1 VEHDPRGF
9 FPPGDLRVSDAE
21 RDLAVSELSRAFQV
35 GRLTTEEFQQRSEQ
49 AFAARTGNELTALL
63 ADLPVERDPVDTV
76 AVKHDDLEPA
86 RPRVV
91 VGATIAAACFGLI
104 AVANA
109 LSPGPT
115 LQQRE
120 LTQQIF
126 REHGISIPLPPA
138 AGFNWPGTITPAII
152 SILLVVLIIIV
163 RTAHAKRTRTPPA
176 RG

>member
-1 VEHDPRGF
+1 MEQDPRGF

-21 RDLAVSELSRAFQV
+21 RELAVSELSRAFQV

-63 ADLPVERDPVDTV
+63 ADLPVEREPADI
-76 AVKHDDLEPA
+76 AVVNHDDDLDTA
-86 RPRVV
+86 RPRVM
-91 VGATIAAACFGLI
+91 VGATIAAASFGLI

-126 REHGISIPLPPA
+126 REHGINIPLPPA
-138 AGFNWPGTITPAII
+138 ASFNWPGTITPAII
-152 SILLVVLIIIV
+152 AVLFVVLIIV
-163 RTAHAKRTRTPPA
+163 LRTTRAKRGPRP
-176 RG
+176 

>member
-1 VEHDPRGF
+1 MEQDPRGF

-49 AFAARTGNELTALL
+49 AFAARTGKELTALL
-63 ADLPVERDPVDTV
+63 ADLPVEKDPADLAV
-76 AVKHDDLEPA
+76 VKHDDLAPA

-109 LSPGPT
+109 LTPGPT

-120 LTQQIF
+120 LAQQIF
-126 REHGISIPLPPA
+126 RQHGINIPLPPA
-138 AGFNWPGTITPAII
+138 ASFNWPGTITPAII
-152 SILLVVLIIIV
+152 AVLFVVLIIV
-163 RTAHAKRTRTPPA
+163 LRTTRAKRGPRP
-176 RG
+176 

>member
-1 VEHDPRGF
+1 MEQDPRGF

-49 AFAARTGNELTALL
+49 AFAARTGKELTALL
-63 ADLPVERDPVDTV
+63 ADLPVERDPADV
-76 AVKHDDLEPA
+76 AVVKHDDLAPA
-86 RPRVV
+86 RPRVM
-91 VGATIAAACFGLI
+91 VGATIAAASFGLI

-126 REHGISIPLPPA
+126 RQHGINIPLPPA

-152 SILLVVLIIIV
+152 ALLFVVLIIV
-163 RTAHAKRTRTPPA
+163 MRTTRAKRGPKP
-176 RG
+176 

>member
-1 VEHDPRGF
+1 MEQDPRGF
-9 FPPGDLRVSDAE
+9 FPPGELRVSDAE

-63 ADLPVERDPVDTV
+63 ADLPVEREPVTT
-76 AVKHDDLEPA
+76 AVVKRDDLTPE

-91 VGATIAAACFGLI
+91 VGATIAAACFALV

-109 LSPGPT
+109 FSHGPT

-120 LTQQIF
+120 LAQQIF
-126 REHGISIPLPPA
+126 RQHGISIPLPPA
-138 AGFNWPGTITPAII
+138 SGFNWPGTITPAII
-152 SILLVVLIIIV
+152 SVLLVALIIV
-163 RTAHAKRTRTPPA
+163 FRTAHAKRR
-176 RG
+176 

>member
-1 VEHDPRGF
+1 MEQDPRGF

-63 ADLPVERDPVDTV
+63 ADLPVERDPAGTV
-76 AVKHDDLEPA
+76 AVQHDDLAPA

-91 VGATIAAACFGLI
+91 VGSAIAAACFGLI
-104 AVANA
+104 SVANA
-109 LSPGPT
+109 FSHGPT

-120 LTQQIF
+120 LAQQIF
-126 REHGISIPLPPA
+126 REHNINIPLPPA
-138 AGFNWPGTITPAII
+138 AGFNWPGTITPAVI
-152 SILLVVLIIIV
+152 SLLFIALIIV
-163 RTAHAKRTRTPPA
+163 VQTTRAKRR
-176 RG
+176 

>member
-1 VEHDPRGF
+1 MEQDPRGF

-49 AFAARTGNELTALL
+49 AFAARTGNELTLLL
-63 ADLPVERDPVDTV
+63 ADLPVERDPVSTEV
-76 AVKHDDLEPA
+76 VKHDDLTPE

-91 VGATIAAACFGLI
+91 VGATIAAACFALV

-109 LSPGPT
+109 FSHGPT

-120 LTQQIF
+120 LAQQIF
-126 REHGISIPLPPA
+126 RQHGISIPLPPA
-138 AGFNWPGTITPAII
+138 SGFNWAGTITPAVI
-152 SILLVVLIIIV
+152 SVLLIALIIVV
-163 RTAHAKRTRTPPA
+163 RTAHAKRR
-176 RG
+176 